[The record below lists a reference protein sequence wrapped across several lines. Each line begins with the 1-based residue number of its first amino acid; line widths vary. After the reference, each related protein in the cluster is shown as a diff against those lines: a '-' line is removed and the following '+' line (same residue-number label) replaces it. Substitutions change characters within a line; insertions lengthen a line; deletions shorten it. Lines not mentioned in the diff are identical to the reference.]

1 MMRKPEAFIIV
12 GLIVAVAGCQRLDY
26 GSRPAP
32 APLQPT
38 PVAPVASG
46 QLQPLETTPNG
57 TPLTGQPL
65 DGTVATAPLDGQETV
80 TGTVPTGN
88 GAPVGRTDLLGGWT
102 VASGGDTCKLFMTLT
117 TWSGGYRA
125 NTRGCSNAT
134 LAGVSA
140 WDLQGNQIK
149 LKDGGGADVAA
160 LVSNAPEQFN
170 GTTNGG
176 APISVF
182 R

>member
-1 MMRKPEAFIIV
+1 MRKTEAFLII
-12 GLIVAVAGCQRLDY
+12 GMIVAVAGCQRLDY

-32 APLQPT
+32 APLPAT
-38 PVAPVASG
+38 PVAPVAAG
-46 QLQPLETTPNG
+46 QLQPLETYPGNG
-57 TPLTGQPL
+57 QVTQQPL
-65 DGTVATAPLDGQETV
+65 DGTVAAAPVDGQGTV
-80 TGTVPTGN
+80 TGTVPTGG

-102 VASGGDTCKLFMTLT
+102 VTSGGDTCQLFMTLT

-125 NTRGCSNAT
+125 NTRGCSDTT

-149 LKDGGGADVAA
+149 LKDGGGAEIAQ
-160 LVSNAPEQFN
+160 LVSNAPEQYN